1 MEKIRVLLVDGNSF
15 FRRGVRSILEAE
27 DDLDVVGEA
36 SDGRQAL
43 EQVSTLSPDVVICD
57 ARLSD
62 IDGLTLSRR
71 ARVSSPSVA
80 VVLLTAA
87 DDEDLLFQ
95 AIRVGVAAYFTKD
108 VDPNELMRAIRRV
121 NAGEYLINDSV
132 LTRPSVASHV
142 LDQFRRM
149 TMVDQSN
156 EPLFAPLSARETEI
170 LDYIAH
176 GNSNKEIARA
186 LHISDQT
193 VKNHIT
199 SILRK
204 LAVNDRT
211 QAVVFAVRHG
221 LIQID

>member
-1 MEKIRVLLVDGNSF
+1 METIRILLVDGNAF
-15 FRRGVRSILEAE
+15 FRRGVRTVLEAE
-27 DDLDVVGEA
+27 PELDVVGEA
-36 SDGRQAL
+36 SIGREAL
-43 EQVSTLSPDVVICD
+43 DQVGALSPDVVICD
-57 ARLSD
+57 AKLGD
-62 IDGLTLSRR
+62 MAGLEFTRR
-71 ARVSSPSVA
+71 ARLSLPSIA
-80 VVLLTAA
+80 VVLLTAT

-95 AIRVGVAAYFTKD
+95 AIRSGVAAYFTKD
-108 VDPNELMRAIRRV
+108 VDPSELMTAIRRV
-121 NAGEYLINDSV
+121 RVGEYLINESV
-132 LTRPSVASHV
+132 LTRPNVASHV
-142 LDQFRRM
+142 LDQFRQM
-149 TMVDQSN
+149 TVVDQSN
-156 EPLFAPLSARETEI
+156 EQLFAPLSARETEI

-221 LIQID
+221 LIQIN